1 MLPRFTRFSSTY
13 RTFIRRGLLAH
24 PSVQIQMLGPVNHFP
39 RRDRLSRGALRVWG
53 SRPRD
58 DREDDHRY
66 CKNHPKPKCEAIWFL
81 GHVCLL
87 APDVARPDFSKRN
100 RERYVS
106 SVTRCSD
113 EIGQGW
119 LPAVPPSLDF
129 NCRRFWRTGDATA
142 GLLGARLKTLSASR
156 GKREGAVSPS
166 STTAG
171 ATCAPR
177 APHRRCNGVV
187 PHTRPPRRWTSV
199 PPEPK
204 CPPRRSRSFLPQNT
218 INSRFGRGCGKGTR
232 RRSTPRALQGLG
244 WKVELREA
252 GKGRIPG
259 SLQLQC
265 RTESGGSAHH
275 HGERLHHRQSR
286 QCGIPT
292 NGSLTHRI
300 PCYFF
305 ESVP

>member
-1 MLPRFTRFSSTY
+1 M
-13 RTFIRRGLLAH
+13 
-24 PSVQIQMLGPVNHFP
+24 
-39 RRDRLSRGALRVWG
+39 
-53 SRPRD
+53 
-58 DREDDHRY
+58 
-66 CKNHPKPKCEAIWFL
+66 
-81 GHVCLL
+81 
-87 APDVARPDFSKRN
+87 
-100 RERYVS
+100 S
-106 SVTRCSD
+106 SVTRCSF
-113 EIGQGW
+113 
-119 LPAVPPSLDF
+119 DF
-129 NCRRFWRTGDATA
+129 NCRLFWRTGEAVA
-142 GLLGARLKTLSASR
+142 GLIGARLRTLSASR
-156 GKREGAVSPS
+156 GKRGRERAVSPS

-177 APHRRCNGVV
+177 APHRLCNGVV

-204 CPPRRSRSFLPQNT
+204 CPPRRSRS
-218 INSRFGRGCGKGTR
+218 RFFRKIRSIAALAAGAAKELGG
-232 RRSTPRALQGLG
+232 RSTPRALHGLG

-286 QCGIPT
+286 QCGIST